1 MKPGTKGLIIVAIC
15 LLFAIF
21 GYEYGRHKTPA
32 KVVTVTKTITVDH
45 DVIHTVTQV
54 QKQIV
59 YVKDQAKDVHRVVV
73 VDKKPTGEV
82 VTTTT
87 LQDNTKTTTADAS
100 NQVTDK
106 DKVEDHVIYKDREVT
121 KTVINNTRP
130 EWILGAEGG
139 YNFGSSGSNLIPTL
153 PNKLVVGVGAQKH
166 LLGPIYGGIS
176 LQSNEVASVNLSLE
190 F

>member
-1 MKPGTKGLIIVAIC
+1 MKPGTKALIIAAIC

-32 KVVTVTKTITVDH
+32 KVVTVTKTVTVDH
-45 DVIHTVTQV
+45 DVVHTVTQV
-54 QKQIV
+54 QKEIV
-59 YVKDQAKDVHRVVV
+59 YVQSQAKDVHRVVV

-87 LQDNTKTTTADAS
+87 LQDNTKTVTANTTDKVV
-100 NQVTDK
+100 NK
-106 DKVEDHVIYKDREVT
+106 DKVEDHVVYKDREVT

-130 EWILGAEGG
+130 EWILGAQGG

-153 PNKLVVGVGAQKH
+153 PSKLVVGVGAQKH
-166 LLGPIYGGIS
+166 LFGPVYGGIS
-176 LQSNEVASVNLSLE
+176 VQSNEVASVNLSLE